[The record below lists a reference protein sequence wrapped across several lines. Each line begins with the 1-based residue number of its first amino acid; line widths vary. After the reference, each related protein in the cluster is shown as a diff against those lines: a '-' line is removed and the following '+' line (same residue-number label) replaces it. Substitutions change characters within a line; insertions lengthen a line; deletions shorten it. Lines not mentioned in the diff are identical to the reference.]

1 MVANDDLSETSW
13 IKYIQINVREH
24 GRDNKK
30 GTIQRKWQH
39 CGHKTQDEDKQQ
51 QKTHHYIQTNSDN
64 VNKTSYTWS
73 T

>member
-30 GTIQRKWQH
+30 GKIQRKWQH
-39 CGHKTQDEDKQQ
+39 WGHKTQDEGKQQ
-51 QKTHHYIQTNSDN
+51 QKHTIIYKQTQI
-64 VNKTSYTWS
+64 T
-73 T
+73 